1 MKRWEILLAILGIAL
16 LLGGSIAIRREEF
29 PLQNLVLDAGDCH
42 TPMTI
47 VEPASGRAFGSAVV
61 FHGLSANR
69 RLMLNFSEH
78 LAGLGIRA
86 YVPDLPGH
94 GESTDAFSFARVQH
108 CATEAVDSLTR
119 SGKIDPRTTVLVGHS
134 MGAAIAIRMAD
145 EEPVAATIAI
155 SPAPMMMFPQRMPSN
170 LLVFSAQYD
179 LGILKQAARK
189 LLLFADGV
197 RTSPEDFTQDR
208 AFGLLYVPHA
218 THTSLLLNSRVI
230 QTSEQWIVESLSHNL
245 SNQAVAEW
253 ARFQSSVKYSRA
265 GKILM
270 GASAGLL
277 GLFLLFPLCATMASN
292 FAGPAS
298 EEAAEAVT
306 MNPKYSLVLAGGA
319 LCALLAMLILAFG
332 MPLRFLHIYSGD
344 YLASLLLIFGVLVL
358 VLNRYA
364 ARENFSWP
372 VRPIM
377 VSLILGFATIL
388 AVGGWLDWQLT
399 DAWLSPSRWLRFVAL
414 LPAMFIFAFAE
425 EVVLGPVHEG
435 RRRAVRFAVFLLLRA
450 GIWLVCLLAYYTLAS
465 GQVMML
471 ILVTFLAVFSI
482 LQRLATDALRVRI
495 SSATGAAIFGAIL
508 ACWFIATVFPLI

>member
-1 MKRWEILLAILGIAL
+1 MKRWEILLAVLGIAL
-16 LLGGSIAIRREEF
+16 LLGGSVAIRKEEF
-29 PLQNLVLDAGDCH
+29 SLQDFVLDAGDCH

-61 FHGLSANR
+61 LHGLSANR

-94 GESTDAFSFARVQH
+94 GDSTDAFSFARVQH

-119 SGKIDPRTTVLVGHS
+119 NGKIDPRTTILVGHS

-145 EEPVAATIAI
+145 QEPVAATIAI
-155 SPAPMMMFPQRMPSN
+155 SPAPMTLWPQRMPSN

-179 LGILKQAARK
+179 LGFLKQAAKK

-208 AFGLLYVPHA
+208 AFELLYVPHA
-218 THTSLLLNSRVI
+218 THTSLLLDSGVI
-230 QTSEQWIVESLSHNL
+230 EPSEKWIVESLSHSL
-245 SNQAVAEW
+245 SSQAVVEW
-253 ARFQSSVKYSRA
+253 VKFQGSVKYSRA
-265 GKILM
+265 GRILM

-277 GLFLLFPLCATMASN
+277 GLFLMFPLCATMASK
-292 FAGPAS
+292 FAEPAQA
-298 EEAAEAVT
+298 EVEAMRPT
-306 MNPKYSLVLAGGA
+306 HPLVLIGGA
-319 LCALLAMLILAFG
+319 LCALLAMLVLAFG
-332 MPLRFLHIYSGD
+332 MPLRFLHMYSGD
-344 YLASLLLIFGVLVL
+344 YLASLLLIFGIVVL
-358 VLNRYA
+358 VLNRNA
-364 ARENFSWP
+364 ARDNFSWS
-372 VRPIM
+372 VRRIV

-388 AVGGWLDWQLT
+388 AIGGWLNWQIT
-399 DAWLSPSRWLRFVAL
+399 DAWLSPSRWLRFAAL

-425 EVVLGPVHEG
+425 EVVLGPVYG
-435 RRRAVRFAVFLLLRA
+435 AKRRALRFAVFLLLR
-450 GIWLVCLLAYYTLAS
+450 GEIWIVCVLAYYELAS

-482 LQRLATDALRVRI
+482 MQRLATDALRRRI
-495 SSATGAAIFGAIL
+495 SCATGAAIFGAIL
-508 ACWFIATVFPLI
+508 SCWFIATVFPLT